1 MARQLLDRLQNFRLD
16 GAAASAEHGVHMAR
30 SGVYL
35 ALDLMI
41 IDIDKL
47 SEPELIDLNNRIVE
61 RLRFMQQAR
70 AHATMLRFSIGDRV
84 TFEPDMRGPVVGVI
98 IRYNKKSV
106 SVLTDDGQRWTV
118 APSLLRAASAKSKQH
133 SASGN
138 IVTLSLK
145 PRGEV

>member
-1 MARQLLDRLQNFRLD
+1 
-16 GAAASAEHGVHMAR
+16 
-30 SGVYL
+30 
-35 ALDLMI
+35 MI

-47 SEPELIDLNNRIVE
+47 SEPDLIDLNNRIVE

-84 TFEPDMRGPVVGVI
+84 TFEPDTRGPVVGVI

-118 APSLLRAASAKSKQH
+118 APGLLRVASAKSKQH

-138 IVTLSLK
+138 IVTLSFK
-145 PRGEV
+145 PDGKV